1 MIKINGMEVMAIRIN
16 TLIFA
21 NFLISGFDIKIININ
36 TIIGMAVGRQNSDN
50 ITKPKIDKLI
60 LDEFALSSKKL
71 VVKNKIK
78 ITIDMNDVSV
88 RI

>member
-1 MIKINGMEVMAIRIN
+1 MAIRIN

-36 TIIGMAVGRQNSDN
+36 TIMGRAVGRQNSDN
-50 ITKPKIDKLI
+50 ITNPKIDNLR
-60 LDEFALSSKKL
+60 LDEFSLSSKKL

-78 ITIDMNDVSV
+78 KTIDMNDVSV

>member
-1 MIKINGMEVMAIRIN
+1 MAIRIN
-16 TLIFA
+16 ILIFPS
-21 NFLISGFDIKIININ
+21 FLISGFDIKIININ

-60 LDEFALSSKKL
+60 LGEFALSSKKL

>member
-36 TIIGMAVGRQNSDN
+36 TIMGRAVGRQNSDN
-50 ITKPKIDKLI
+50 ITNPKIDNLR
-60 LDEFALSSKKL
+60 LDEFSLSSKKL

-78 ITIDMNDVSV
+78 KTIDMNDVSV

>member
-1 MIKINGMEVMAIRIN
+1 MGI
-16 TLIFA
+16 
-21 NFLISGFDIKIININ
+21 
-36 TIIGMAVGRQNSDN
+36 AVGRQNSDN

-60 LDEFALSSKKL
+60 LGEFALSSKKL

>member
-1 MIKINGMEVMAIRIN
+1 MEVMAIRIN

-36 TIIGMAVGRQNSDN
+36 TIMGRAVGRQNSDN
-50 ITKPKIDKLI
+50 ITNPKIDNLR
-60 LDEFALSSKKL
+60 LDEFSLSSKKL

-78 ITIDMNDVSV
+78 KTIDMNDVSV

>member
-1 MIKINGMEVMAIRIN
+1 MAIRIN
-16 TLIFA
+16 ILIFPS
-21 NFLISGFDIKIININ
+21 FLISGFDIKIININ

-50 ITKPKIDKLI
+50 ITNPKIDNLR
-60 LDEFALSSKKL
+60 LDEFSLSSKKL

-78 ITIDMNDVSV
+78 KTIDMNDVSV